1 MLDSIRNGFR
11 IIDTHISTVPVEQW
25 NHTSALQNREK
36 VENAL
41 INQIMKGH
49 YILASKK
56 PTIVSTLA
64 AIPKDN
70 GSVRLIHDG
79 SKPVHRAMNDYSKA
93 DPVKF
98 QTLQDACKL
107 EEKNKFKKI
116 VLR

>member
-1 MLDSIRNGFR
+1 M
-11 IIDTHISTVPVEQW
+11 PVEQW